1 MNYSRGED
9 MNRRG
14 FTLVEVLAVVAILA
28 VLAGIAIPAV
38 YRYVIKGRENYYV
51 GLESSLE
58 SNAQDYYSTR
68 LQELP
73 RGQLDSNGNPIY
85 TTKLYL
91 STLEDLNMV
100 TNKVLDADGG
110 SCANSYIVV
119 TKKDTTTS
127 NEFDYQTCL
136 VCDNYKTDDAVC
148 N

>member
-1 MNYSRGED
+1 

-85 TTKLYL
+85 T
-91 STLEDLNMV
+91 
-100 TNKVLDADGG
+100 
-110 SCANSYIVV
+110 
-119 TKKDTTTS
+119 
-127 NEFDYQTCL
+127 YQTL
-136 VCDNYKTDDAVC
+136 FIYFRGP
-148 N
+148 